1 MPTKPPREWSEMTL
15 LPSKSEFDAI
25 VNANYE
31 VVIPSAT
38 RSRLGIEKG
47 DILRVSIEKVVGAK
61 R

>member
-1 MPTKPPREWSEMTL
+1 MTL

>member
-1 MPTKPPREWSEMTL
+1 MAE
-15 LPSKSEFDAI
+15 KSEFDAI

-38 RSRLGIEKG
+38 RSRLGIERG
-47 DILRVSIEKVVGAK
+47 DILRVSIEKVAGAK